1 MFYTIF
7 HDKGQVFQDI
17 SLKNTSPKAQKST
30 HIASFISNFT
40 VGKEIFMVA
49 HGADI
54 GSVDIFR
61 LYPGFH
67 KNDLI
72 GPPQI

>member
-1 MFYTIF
+1 MFSQNFTVPGF
-7 HDKGQVFQDI
+7 MKRSWADI
-17 SLKNTSPKAQKST
+17 TLSQPQKST